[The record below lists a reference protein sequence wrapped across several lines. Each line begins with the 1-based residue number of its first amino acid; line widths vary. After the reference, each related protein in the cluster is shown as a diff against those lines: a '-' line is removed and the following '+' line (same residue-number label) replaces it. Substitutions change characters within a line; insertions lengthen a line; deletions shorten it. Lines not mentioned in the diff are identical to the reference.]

1 VVILKKKVTLT
12 IDEDLADAFPKENYS
27 MLLNDTLRSMATTDK
42 NIPYYANQ
50 IQELRYKLQTNQ
62 EERGRIDVIVDAY
75 QNKLATL
82 ELQAGEIE
90 KQLIASESQYEACL
104 SSDRKTQLLKEIRR
118 AIVYNEYI
126 KSDIEIAVAT
136 QLEEIKK
143 LIPSFDLDRQ
153 IIMIRD
159 A

>member
-1 VVILKKKVTLT
+1 MKKKVTLT
-12 IDEDLADAFPKENYS
+12 IDEDLANAFPKENYS
-27 MLLNDTLRSMATTDK
+27 MLLNDTLRNMASSDK

-50 IQELRYKLQTNQ
+50 IQELRYKQREIQ
-62 EERGRIDVIVDAY
+62 ESRGRINVIIDGY
-75 QNKLATL
+75 QNKLTVL
-82 ELQAGEIE
+82 NLQEAEIE

-153 IIMIRD
+153 IAMIKE